1 MRNLLFFASDFS
13 IGLSSLLTD
22 QLLALH
28 TAGVNPIGIAGE
40 KEQEKGLAKTLSD
53 ANVTLHR
60 VKGLDEHKDFHRLV
74 AEVEA
79 IVDSKDIQ
87 TIHVQN
93 NWQLAIAGVI
103 KLRKRRKISIIYT
116 LHGFRHNNVFKSIVA
131 RGIIGSGLFLL
142 ADHVIFMSDYLRKK
156 FRLLSYKGR
165 ILPLG
170 ISNSF
175 FVPSFQN
182 PDITSLK
189 LIFPAQFREGKNH
202 KELVKE
208 FGRYV
213 TENNDRQAK
222 LILPGDGPLFPEIQE
237 LVNEHL
243 LTEQVILPGCLTKE
257 EIRKLYLESN
267 VAVITS
273 NSETFGQ
280 AIAEPYVLG
289 RCVISTPVGIA
300 PEIIENGKNGFI
312 IDEINQL
319 PEVLK
324 NLKNNMNLLCL
335 MGRNNFKG
343 RDMFK
348 WDNIIKK
355 YIASFL

>member
-1 MRNLLFFASDFS
+1 MKKLLFFASDYS

-22 QLLALH
+22 QLLSLQKE
-28 TAGVNPIGIAGE
+28 GVNPIGIAGE
-40 KEQEKGLAKTLSD
+40 KEQENGLAKSLLE
-53 ANVTLHR
+53 AKVTLLR
-60 VKGLDEHKDFHRLV
+60 VRGLDDHKEFNRLV
-74 AEVEA
+74 KEVETF
-79 IVDSKDIQ
+79 VDSQNIQ

-93 NWQLAIAGVI
+93 NWQLAIAGLI

-116 LHGFRHNNVFKSIVA
+116 LHGFRNNSFFKSILA
-131 RGIIGSGLFLL
+131 RMVIGSGLFLI

-175 FVPSFQN
+175 FIPSFQN
-182 PDITSLK
+182 PYITTLK
-189 LIFPAQFREGKNH
+189 IIYPAQFREGKNH
-202 KELVKE
+202 KELLKK
-208 FGRYV
+208 FAKYV
-213 TENNDRQAK
+213 TASNDLQAK
-222 LILPGDGPLFPEIQE
+222 LILPGDGPLLEEIRE
-237 LVNEHL
+237 LVDQL
-243 LTEQVILPGCLTKE
+243 SLTEQVIMPGRVRKE
-257 EIRKLYLESN
+257 EIKQLYLEAN
-267 VAVITS
+267 VAVVTS